1 MGEKYIET
9 DTTEIPIDLLKVDD
23 NLSKEEI
30 RERLINIRKL
40 NYELR
45 ESNDCLRKELETA
58 KKCGERALNRCE
70 ELEAKNK
77 RLVEEHNQQ
86 NGNIQALNI
95 TLDVIMDRYSD
106 IRKRLCRMNRD
117 GE

>member
-1 MGEKYIET
+1 MSEKYTEIDE
-9 DTTEIPIDLLKVDD
+9 TEIPIDLLKVDD

-45 ESNDCLRKELETA
+45 KSNDCLRKELETA

-86 NGNIQALNI
+86 NGNVQALNI